1 MILSWELSVY
11 TLRHKNIGSLAGQ
24 GVCVCV
30 FGGAVMKAEDKQ
42 GNVEQ
47 GVSPACHSTNPQWA
61 SVLPSCCLKEDI
73 L

>member
-47 GVSPACHSTNPQWA
+47 GVSPACQVQTLNGHLCSQA
-61 SVLPSCCLKEDI
+61 AA
-73 L
+73 